1 MSEPIA
7 AHGAGLA
14 DEEPLVPFPFLA
26 TTTTRDHDGGEDA
39 EILERQ

>member
-1 MSEPIA
+1 MSEPIV

-14 DEEPLVPFPFLA
+14 GGEPPVPFPFLA
-26 TTTTRDHDGGEDA
+26 TTADHDGGEDA